1 MSFEASRLRFLHN
14 PNKEVKE
21 YLFPPNGK
29 SLFLHLLHP
38 IPENGVNSGV

>member
-1 MSFEASRLRFLHN
+1 MSLEASRLRFLHN
-14 PNKEVKE
+14 RVLEVKE

>member
-14 PNKEVKE
+14 RILEVKE

-29 SLFLHLLHP
+29 SLFLHLLRR